1 MVDPLDLY
9 CERTDAS
16 FWSEPVNGLSNAAFL
31 IAAAVAFR
39 LWRRGDR
46 DDWPALA
53 LIGVVAAVG
62 IGSFVFHTVATR
74 AAILADV
81 IPIAIFIYGYLLLA
95 LVRFLHLKVVAAG
108 AIVVA
113 FAAGAQA
120 LAASA
125 PPRLLNGSVG
135 YLPALAALVAVA
147 SARGSR
153 RPGAV
158 SGLAAAVFAVSL
170 AFRTADTAICAE
182 FPLGSHFVWHVLNA
196 VVLYMLLRTAIVGA
210 QDGVALACHQS
221 QGAQGEGAISILWK
235 TTPCKVNPRPLKGVV
250 AVARNSL
257 HWTLQGEFV
266 SKILL

>member
-1 MVDPLDLY
+1 MDWSTPLDLY

-16 FWSEPVNGLSNAAFL
+16 FWSEPVNALSNVAFL

-39 LWRRGDR
+39 LWRRGGR

-53 LIGVVAAVG
+53 LIAVVAAVG

-81 IPIAIFIYGYLLLA
+81 IPIAIFIYGYLLLS
-95 LVRFLHLKVVAAG
+95 LVRFLHFKAVAAG

-113 FAAGAQA
+113 FAASAQA

-147 SARGSR
+147 LSAGEPAAR
-153 RPGAV
+153 R
-158 SGLAAAVFAVSL
+158 SLGLAAAVFAVSL

-196 VVLYMLLRTAIVGA
+196 VVLYMLLRTAIV
-210 QDGVALACHQS
+210 
-221 QGAQGEGAISILWK
+221 
-235 TTPCKVNPRPLKGVV
+235 
-250 AVARNSL
+250 ARR
-257 HWTLQGEFV
+257 TG
-266 SKILL
+266 